1 MSAPRFGAIATLGAV
16 FLAAAAAARPSPTAT
31 PRASAPAAATPAAA
45 TATATERPAAPAGD
59 ARALFAKAVESL
71 GGREKIEKIRDVRT
85 RGQVTARTAQGE
97 MTMEMDTTIAFP
109 DRLSQQVDA
118 PFGRFA
124 MVATPGG
131 AFLVGSQGV
140 QDLPAP
146 IRDELLHQVQRS
158 AFYLAQKIGDPK
170 LDLRLGA
177 TEKLGDVEARI
188 LDVSYSG
195 AAVRW
200 FIDPATGRI
209 LRSAHD
215 SISPDGKTV
224 HVLSDYS
231 DFRAAE
237 GFTLPHTLSVVTDG
251 SPDQTVVL
259 DEIHVNAGVD
269 PKLFEKPAPAPQTTS
284 PPGAPTIPPRSATKP
299 PGS

>member
-16 FLAAAAAARPSPTAT
+16 FLAAAAAARPSPTTT
-31 PRASAPAAATPAAA
+31 PRASAPTVAPTPAAA
-45 TATATERPAAPAGD
+45 TAADRSAAPAGD

-71 GGREKIEKIRDVRT
+71 GGRERIEKIRDVRT

-177 TEKLGDVEARI
+177 AEKLGDVETRI
-188 LDVSYSG
+188 LDVSYAG

-215 SISPDGKTV
+215 SMSPDGKTV

-251 SPDQTVVL
+251 SPDQIVVL

-269 PKLFEKPAPAPQTTS
+269 PKLFEKPAPAPQTTG
-284 PPGAPTIPPRSATKP
+284 PPGAPTNPPRAATRP